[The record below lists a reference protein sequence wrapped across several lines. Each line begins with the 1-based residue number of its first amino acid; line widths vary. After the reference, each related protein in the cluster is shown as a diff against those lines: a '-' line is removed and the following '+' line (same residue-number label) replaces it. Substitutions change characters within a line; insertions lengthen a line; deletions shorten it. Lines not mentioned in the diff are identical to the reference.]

1 MPTLIKPTASG
12 VISDG
17 AKIGATGDTF
27 VIHPLRIAGRLQ
39 SGEFYDV
46 TGDGDTANQKCVLP
60 WAFWEKEFVLS
71 GLLVSGSAFGFAN
84 LGAADGGVAVTMT
97 FETNHTLAG
106 NLLIR
111 AMNYDWRRKGCVIP
125 IVLVGAGVGAWTET
139 QS

>member
-12 VISDG
+12 AISDG
-17 AKIGATGDTF
+17 AKIGAAADTF
-27 VIHPLRIAGRLQ
+27 VIHPIRIGMSMQ

-60 WAFWEKEFVLS
+60 WPFWEKDFTLS

-111 AMNYDWRRKGCVIP
+111 AFQADWRRKGCVIP
-125 IVLVGAGVGAWTET
+125 IVLAGAGVGAWTET
-139 QS
+139 QT